1 MSINDGLALI
11 RRHDFEGALPL
22 LAAEVRKRPDDA
34 YAAYYLAY
42 AFVGA
47 QDPQPA
53 ATLLT
58 KIVEVHPD
66 FTDARVL
73 LGLARIRMSDFAGAT
88 EAYEAVLAREP
99 KNAAALLGLGM
110 IAFWKRETAVA
121 DDYLDRALRYDA
133 GARDALVFKADLRYA
148 AGDMQGAV
156 MLLRDAKRLRR
167 PALPEVSDADIADRL
182 MRYEAALQ
190 PLRRARGGLPDMP
203 GWVLCVLGV
212 TLALIFL
219 AASGLPGGWSGVLHY
234 EAGKARLVALDFP
247 GCAAEMEQSVEAVA
261 NSPKAWAYEA
271 YCYFLDHDDKAGL
284 SAWYTARSFD
294 PNVSL
299 DSRADQ
305 LVLLKKVKVA
315 AAPTP
320 SASPKATPKGT
331 TK

>member
-53 ATLLT
+53 VTLLT

-66 FTDARVL
+66 FTDARTM
-73 LGLARIRMSDFAGAT
+73 LGLASIRMSDFAGAS

-99 KNAAALLGLGM
+99 KNPAALLGLGM

-121 DDYLDRALRYDA
+121 DDYLDRALRYDP

-148 AGDMQGAV
+148 AGDVAGAV
-156 MLLRDAKRLRR
+156 MLLRDAKRLRK
-167 PALPEVSDADIADRL
+167 PALPEISDADIADRL
-182 MRYEAALQ
+182 LRYEAALQ
-190 PLRRARGGLPDMP
+190 PLRKARGGLPDMP

-212 TLALIFL
+212 TLALTFVSV
-219 AASGLPGGWSGVLHY
+219 AGFPGAWNGLHHY
-234 EAGKARLVALDFP
+234 DDGKARLVTMDYP
-247 GCAAEMEQSVEAVA
+247 GCAGEMEQAIEAVPD
-261 NSPKAWAYEA
+261 SPKAWAYEA
-271 YCYFLDHDDKAGL
+271 YCYFLDHDNKAGL
-284 SAWYTARSFD
+284 SAWLTAVNLE
-294 PNVSL
+294 PNITL
-299 DSRADQ
+299 DTKSEQDA
-305 LVLLKKVKVA
+305 LLIKIRIANTPPKNVK
-315 AAPTP
+315 
-320 SASPKATPKGT
+320 
-331 TK
+331 

>member
-53 ATLLT
+53 VTLLT

-66 FTDARVL
+66 FTDAQTL
-73 LGLARIRMSDFAGAT
+73 LGLARIRLSDFAGAQD
-88 EAYEAVLAREP
+88 AYERVLAREP

-121 DDYLDRALRYDA
+121 DDYLDRALRYDP

-148 AGDMQGAV
+148 AGDVAGAV

-167 PALPEVSDADIADRL
+167 PSLPEVPDTDIADRL

-203 GWVLCVLGV
+203 GWVLCVLGI
-212 TLALIFL
+212 TLALGFL
-219 AASGLPGGWSGVLHY
+219 ASSGVLGAWSGVRHY
-234 EAGKARLVALDFP
+234 EDGKARLVSLDYA
-247 GCAAEMEQSVEAVA
+247 GCAAEMEQAIEAVS

-271 YCYFLDHDDKAGL
+271 YCYLLDGDPKAGL

-299 DSRADQ
+299 DSRPEQ
-305 LVLLKKVKVA
+305 LAFLAKLRVASTPPKVNA
-315 AAPTP
+315 R
-320 SASPKATPKGT
+320 
-331 TK
+331 

>member
-11 RRHDFEGALPL
+11 RRHDFESALPL

-53 ATLLT
+53 VSLLT
-58 KIVEVHPD
+58 KIVELHPD
-66 FTDARVL
+66 FTDAQTL
-73 LGLARIRMSDFAGAT
+73 LGLARIRMSDFAGAS

-99 KNAAALLGLGM
+99 KNPAALLGLGM

-121 DDYLDRALRYDA
+121 DDYLDRALRYDPA
-133 GARDALVFKADLRYA
+133 ARDALIFKADLRFA
-148 AGDMQGAV
+148 AGDMPGAV

-182 MRYEAALQ
+182 VRYEGALQ
-190 PLRRARGGLPDMP
+190 PLRRARAGLPDMP
-203 GWVLCVLGV
+203 GWVLCVLGG
-212 TLALIFL
+212 TLALSFI
-219 AASGLPGGWSGVLHY
+219 AMAGVPGAWNGMRHY
-234 EAGKARLVALDFP
+234 QDGKARLSVQDYP
-247 GCAAEMEQSVEAVA
+247 GCAAEMEQAAESVP

-271 YCYFLDHDDKAGL
+271 YCYFLDKDTKAGL

-294 PNVSL
+294 PGITL
-299 DSRADQ
+299 DTNADQ
-305 LVLLKKVKVA
+305 LALLAKVRAASVPPKVNA
-315 AAPTP
+315 R
-320 SASPKATPKGT
+320 
-331 TK
+331 

>member
-53 ATLLT
+53 VSLLT
-58 KIVEVHPD
+58 KIVEAHAD
-66 FTDARVL
+66 FTDAQTL
-73 LGLARIRMSDFAGAT
+73 LGLACIRMSDFAGAE
-88 EAYEAVLAREP
+88 EAYGRVLAREP
-99 KNAAALLGLGM
+99 KNAQALLGMGM

-121 DDYLDRALRYDA
+121 DDYLDRALRYDPA
-133 GARDALVFKADLRYA
+133 ARDALIFKADLRYA
-148 AGDMQGAV
+148 AGDVPGAV

-167 PALPEVSDADIADRL
+167 PALPEITDADLADRL

-190 PLRRARGGLPDMP
+190 PLRRARAGLPDMP
-203 GWVLCVLGV
+203 GWVLSVLGV
-212 TLALIFL
+212 ALALIFL
-219 AASGLPGGWSGVLHY
+219 ASAGVLGAWSGVRHY
-234 EAGKARLVALDFP
+234 EDGKARLVTLDYA
-247 GCAAEMEQSVEAVA
+247 GCAAEMEQAVEAVSD
-261 NSPKAWAYEA
+261 SPKAWAYEA
-271 YCYFLDHDDKAGL
+271 YCYFLDHDNKAGL

-294 PNVSL
+294 PNVTL

-305 LVLLKKVKVA
+305 LALLAKVRVATAPPKVNA
-315 AAPTP
+315 
-320 SASPKATPKGT
+320 K
-331 TK
+331 